1 VGGKRVQCI
10 IDAGKPCDKTVTFT
24 RRSGPATWFGVCS
37 TPLRDIDGHSGSS
50 AAASMSVAVVAGCRV
65 YTGICKIEN
74 MLPEIVILRKQVYPG
89 ADLISEELRK
99 SP

>member
-1 VGGKRVQCI
+1 
-10 IDAGKPCDKTVTFT
+10 
-24 RRSGPATWFGVCS
+24 
-37 TPLRDIDGHSGSS
+37 
-50 AAASMSVAVVAGCRV
+50 MSVAVVAGCRV